1 MSIGS
6 ESMDQ
11 MYNLRG
17 LNMIKNDQTIDDDKT
32 TYGQSPFTIN
42 SRLLAPQTDSDPR
55 TAVQSRSGA
64 GFYTIPAGETLDT
77 QYTTTTG
84 QSDGNTS
91 NLLRWAQRFTPGVN
105 NRALSA
111 IDILIKNG
119 LSNDNI
125 IIDIYEDVSGVFG
138 TQIATT
144 SLSRGQIADT
154 YGYVKARFAQGAI
167 LLTSKNYW
175 IVIYGQEEIIT
186 SNYLL
191 ARNTS
196 GANLKTSTDAGTTW
210 VSATGGINFKTYLS
224 DPGAVKGQHRFVSKT
239 GVKQTLFAHGTSIYQ
254 VTNESTGA
262 IVAIKTGLSSS
273 STRVRFR
280 TVYDK
285 VFIVNGI
292 DAMMKW
298 DGTTL
303 TTSTHTTLFP
313 VPDNVIIYH
322 DRAWYYSKSDPTRL
336 YFSEIYPDLEI
347 IDSVNFQY
355 VPDTSSP
362 DPITGLVPFQ
372 NQLVIFTR
380 DSKYL
385 LLGDDVSTLG
395 LSQSPGGTKGA
406 VSQESIAM
414 GEKVVYFVSID
425 GGAYYYDGAQDIGLS
440 DNVQPEM
447 SNLLDADPDSI
458 DSVVVDKGWR
468 IYYKRLGDTQH
479 TRMLLLDLRFNEWLI
494 DTDTYTRL
502 GDAWTLED
510 NTLTEAS
517 STIGAIYFGEAQE
530 SQLGAPIQFK
540 YWTNYKKYTSGIAKD
555 RVRTFRAIFAS
566 PDKTIDVLVGKDAD
580 FDNDARYKTVLL
592 TSSGIL
598 YDGGETYGSATAIY
612 GRGTRVSQPRIALS
626 GRANNTQYR
635 FEKDV
640 INTSVRLY
648 GYEAIIKS
656 GKAR

>member
-1 MSIGS
+1 MAIAT

-11 MYNLRG
+11 MYTLRG
-17 LNMIKNDQTIDDDKT
+17 LNMIKNDQTMDDST
-32 TYGQSPFTIN
+32 ATAGQSPFTIN
-42 SRLLAPQTDSDPR
+42 SRLLAPQEDSDPR
-55 TAVQSRSGA
+55 TAVQARNGIS
-64 GFYTIPAGETLDT
+64 FYTIPAGEVLDT

-84 QSDGNTS
+84 QSDGSMS
-91 NLLRWAQRFTPGVN
+91 NLVQWAQRFTPTTN
-105 NRALSA
+105 AKALSA
-111 IDILIKNG
+111 IEILVKNG
-119 LSNDNI
+119 GSTDNI
-125 IIDIYEDVSGVFG
+125 IIDIFEDVSGNFG
-138 TQIATT
+138 TRVATSSIA
-144 SLSRGQIADT
+144 RGQVADA
-154 YGYVKARFAQGAI
+154 YGYVKARFNQGAI
-167 LLTSKNYW
+167 TLTAKNYW
-175 IVIYGQEEIIT
+175 IVIYGQESIIT
-186 SNYLL
+186 SSYNI

-196 GANLKTSTDAGTTW
+196 GANLMTSNDAGTTW
-210 VSATGGINFKTYLS
+210 AATTGGINFKTYIS
-224 DPGAVKGQHRFVSKT
+224 EPGAVKGQHRFVSKT
-239 GVKQTLFAHGTSIYQ
+239 GIKQTLFAHGTSIYQ
-254 VTNESTGA
+254 VTNESTGTIA
-262 IVAIKTGLSSS
+262 AIKTGLSSS
-273 STRVRFR
+273 ATRVRFR

-292 DAMMKW
+292 DPMMKW
-298 DGTTL
+298 DGTTM
-303 TTSTHTTLFP
+303 TTSTHTTVFP
-313 VPDNVIIYH
+313 VPDNLVIYH
-322 DRAWYYSKSDPTRL
+322 DRAWYYSKSDPTRI
-336 YFSEIYPDLEI
+336 YFSNIYPDLET

-414 GEKVVYFVSID
+414 GEKVVYFISID

-447 SNLLDADPDSI
+447 SNLLGADPDSI
-458 DSVVVDKGWR
+458 DSVVTDKEWR

-479 TRMLLLDLRFNEWLI
+479 TRMLLLDLRFNEWLL
-494 DTDTYTRL
+494 DTDTNTRL
-502 GDAWTLED
+502 GDAWVLED
-510 NTLTEAS
+510 NTLVEAS
-517 STIGAIYFGEAQE
+517 SAIGALYFAEAQE
-530 SQLGAPIQFK
+530 SHLGAPIQFK

-592 TSSGIL
+592 TSSGIV
-598 YDGGETYGSATAIY
+598 YDGGETYGSPTAIY
-612 GRGTRVSQPRIALS
+612 GRGSRVSQPKIALS

-640 INTSVRLY
+640 INTPIRLY

-656 GKAR
+656 GRAR